1 MINSTIFLKNEE
13 LFEKK
18 EIKQK
23 FDIKKG
29 NKEEIRNIW
38 NENKIEELELLESIG
53 HGAESKV
60 YKAQVS
66 KNKKFVTI
74 KMIIYKEGQK
84 KNNNE
89 IRISNKLRNKNII
102 NIYGVKE
109 IIKDKIDSIVMEY
122 AKQGNLR
129 NFQDKLLKKSYL
141 SESLLCYL
149 TYQILCG
156 LKYCHMNKVV
166 HFDIKPQ
173 NIVID
178 DYLVAKI
185 IDFSV
190 ALDYSKIKSK
200 SIKLPYRGTCLYM
213 APEVIKSK
221 TINVKDLNKVD
232 LFSLGMT
239 LYHLAFGSFP
249 FGISHDD
256 IKDNDKIYDK
266 IMKGKKIEINDD
278 DYSNHFIDFLN
289 QLLQK
294 DINERIDIN
303 QALENYWVKGA
314 LILNNEKEKVYNASN
329 FLSYLITDH
338 FKSFDDYLKKEIY

>member
-1 MINSTIFLKNEE
+1 MIDKMGPSTKEAK
-13 LFEKK
+13 FEKK

-23 FDIKKG
+23 FDIKKD

-53 HGAESKV
+53 HGAESRV

-84 KNNNE
+84 KNTNE
-89 IRISNKLRNKNII
+89 IRISNKLRHKNII

-178 DYLVAKI
+178 DYLAVKI

-200 SIKLPYRGTCLYM
+200 SIKLPYRGTTLYM
-213 APEVIKSK
+213 A
-221 TINVKDLNKVD
+221 
-232 LFSLGMT
+232 
-239 LYHLAFGSFP
+239 
-249 FGISHDD
+249 
-256 IKDNDKIYDK
+256 
-266 IMKGKKIEINDD
+266 
-278 DYSNHFIDFLN
+278 
-289 QLLQK
+289 QK
-294 DINERIDIN
+294 
-303 QALENYWVKGA
+303 
-314 LILNNEKEKVYNASN
+314 
-329 FLSYLITDH
+329 
-338 FKSFDDYLKKEIY
+338 